1 MCDVKKYEEIFQEI
15 KKLTPEDTTLIELE
29 SSDKETRDFYAMLES
44 IFLQK
49 RQREYIKN
57 ESY

>member
-15 KKLTPEDTTLIELE
+15 KKLTPEEATEIEL
-29 SSDKETRDFYAMLES
+29 STKDKETRDFYAAVES
-44 IFLQK
+44 IILQK
-49 RQREYIKN
+49 RQAEYIKN